1 MWDFIWGRGTKL
13 ANHLQTYGF
22 MPNKLRNN
30 IRSLAHFLINDPKK
44 RIIELKYGYFMLRPA
59 GHKGSR
65 SYKNGTYEESL
76 FDFLIK
82 HINKNET
89 LIDIGAFIGY

>member
-1 MWDFIWGRGTKL
+1 
-13 ANHLQTYGF
+13 
-22 MPNKLRNN
+22 
-30 IRSLAHFLINDPKK
+30 
-44 RIIELKYGYFMLRPA
+44 MLTPA

-65 SYKNGTYEESL
+65 SYKKGTYEESL

-89 LIDIGAFIGY
+89 LIDIGAFIGYYTLMFSYKTGTKGKVYSFEPEKIAFNYLEKNITLNN